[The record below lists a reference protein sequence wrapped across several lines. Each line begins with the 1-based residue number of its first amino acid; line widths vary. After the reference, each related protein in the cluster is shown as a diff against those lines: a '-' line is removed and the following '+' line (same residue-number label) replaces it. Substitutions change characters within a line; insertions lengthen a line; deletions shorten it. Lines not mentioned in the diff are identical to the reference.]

1 MVGVDELKLR
11 FDTKLL
17 SLPRMRMWLIVIL
30 LAFVATEVADAKP
43 RKRKRKR
50 TRAVATKI
58 TKLNILR
65 DREVAEGVRYTEYRS
80 NGKQPIDVH
89 VVTVDRTIP
98 NTAIRIVKGEDQ
110 SAGREMLREMSVRYG
125 GKTGHNVLAM
135 VNANFWAAVR
145 NNPIGACVID
155 GEVVEMTAY
164 KGWTSAFFDVNNR
177 VAIDTFKLSGQVRWK
192 GRSYTV
198 TTTNRRADSTSV
210 VVYNQFGGS
219 SVPFVSAKKV
229 QRLFD
234 EAAKDS
240 AFLTMDST
248 EQALTQETLRQEIAR
263 AQREA
268 DAEYPM
274 VKLVVRYLGV
284 PSVNR
289 DVPCLVIG
297 IDSGTV
303 AMPPK
308 GCIISMPRS
317 VFLTGMPRINDTM
330 VVSFSTNIQQGVRFM
345 NAVCGTPRLVRAGK
359 AKHEAFKEGSTG
371 RRFIRQNLART
382 ALGTDRTGNKLI
394 LVAVRATNSDTRTIG
409 ATLDQIATIMKLL
422 GSYDAMNLDGG
433 GSTGMVVE
441 HDHVF
446 YEGVDP
452 DTRAVSVGL
461 AVVKLSPVLRSTY

>member
-1 MVGVDELKLR
+1 
-11 FDTKLL
+11 
-17 SLPRMRMWLIVIL
+17 MWLIVIL
-30 LAFVATEVADAKP
+30 LAFVATDVADAKP
-43 RKRKRKR
+43 RKRKRPR
-50 TRAVATKI
+50 TRAVNTKI

-65 DREVAEGVRYTEYRS
+65 DRSVAEGVRYTEYRS
-80 NGKQPIDVH
+80 NGRSPIDVH

-98 NTAIRIVKGEDQ
+98 NTAVRIVKGEDHA
-110 SAGREMLREMSVRYG
+110 SGREMLREMSVRYG
-125 GKTGHNVLAM
+125 TKTGNTVLAM

-164 KGWTSAFFDVNNR
+164 KGWTSAFFDINNR
-177 VAIDTFKLSGQVRWK
+177 IVIDTFKLSGQIRWR
-192 GRSYTV
+192 GRTYTV
-198 TTTNRRADSTSV
+198 TTTNRRADSASV
-210 VVYNQFGGS
+210 VIYNQFGGNT
-219 SVPFVSAKKV
+219 VPHVSAKKI
-229 QRLFD
+229 QALFQ

-240 AFLTMDST
+240 SFLTMDST

-268 DAEYPM
+268 NAEYPM
-274 VKLVVRYLGV
+274 VKILVKYLGI

-289 DVPCLVIG
+289 DIACQVIG

-303 AMPPK
+303 SMPDR
-308 GCIISMPRS
+308 GCIISLPRQMLAS
-317 VFLTGMPRINDTM
+317 GMPSVNDT
-330 VVSFSTNIQQGVRFM
+330 VTISFATNIKQGTRFM
-345 NAVCGTPRLVRAGK
+345 NAVCGTPRLVRNGK
-359 AKHEAFKEGSTG
+359 AKHEAMKEGSTG

-382 ALGTDRTGNKLI
+382 ALGTDKTGNKLI
-394 LVAVRATNSDTRTIG
+394 LVAVRATNSDTRTVG
-409 ATLDQIATIMKLL
+409 ATLDQIAQIMKVL
-422 GSYDAMNLDGG
+422 GAHDAMNLDGG

-461 AVVKLSPVLRSTY
+461 AIVKLSPVLRSTY